1 MQIYSIYKV
10 TNKTN
15 GKCYIGF
22 DSNWPNRQ
30 YQHKSKAKKGKSN
43 YLLYLAIN
51 KYGWDNFEWTII
63 YQSTELEHTLKIMEP
78 YFIMEYNSF
87 QNGYNMTKG
96 GDGTPGHL
104 RDPQIALDH
113 SKRMKSYYSNPEN
126 RIKKGEDCS
135 KNWIITD
142 PNGIIHHIKNMA
154 KFCREHNLDTGNM
167 SAVAKGRYKQ
177 YKGWKII
184 PQ

>member
-1 MQIYSIYKV
+1 MNIYAIYKV
-10 TNKTN
+10 TNKIN
-15 GKCYIGF
+15 GKIYIGF
-22 DSNWPNRQ
+22 DSNWPTRK
-30 YQHKSKAKKGKSN
+30 YQHKSRSKKNKT
-43 YLLYLAIN
+43 YKLYQAIR
-51 KYGWDNFEWTII
+51 KYGWDNFDWEII
-63 YQSTELEHTLKIMEP
+63 YQSFDALHTLKVMEP
-78 YFIMEYNSF
+78 HFIKEYNSF
-87 QNGYNMTKG
+87 NFGYNMTEG

-104 RDPQIALDH
+104 RDPQIAIEH
-113 SKRMKSYYSNPEN
+113 SNRMKAYFSDPKN

-142 PNGIIHHIKNMA
+142 PNGIVYHIKNMA
-154 KFCREHNLDTGNM
+154 KFCREHNLDSGNM